1 MVESNAGL
9 VDIVREYLDVHER
22 MAALFARFRDGTLQ
36 FDAVRDLIADDPR
49 SPLFRLKERCHH
61 LFRRRG
67 TDREPMRRA
76 ELFDLAVGSLFHEA
90 MKFRENFYQ
99 QVVYAPRM
107 QALRAEV
114 EEDSVED
121 AELLREFEKI
131 QAAAEARM
139 GEALQ
144 ETEALVAHTGDQL
157 WILLSVTHEG
167 LITRYLIE
175 QRERVERIHSMG
187 LERLLERMHGDVAA
201 AYTAAGRSYLESA
214 HFGHALAALER
225 AGGRDGRP
233 SPLVRYAR
241 GMQRFLAGDY
251 ASSLDHLSG
260 WLDAG
265 LTSEDAPYAL
275 LAQAAVARIDRLV
288 DEEAVLANAARIAAR
303 LEVAASAQPG
313 EGAPDTPSERRR
325 K

>member
-9 VDIVREYLDVHER
+9 VDVVREYLDVHER
-22 MAALFARFRDGTLQ
+22 MTVLFGRFREGTLR

-67 TDREPMRRA
+67 TDSQPMRRA

-107 QALRAEV
+107 QALRAEIDD
-114 EEDSVED
+114 DSVED

-131 QAAAEARM
+131 QAGAEARM

-144 ETEALVAHTGDQL
+144 ETEALVTHTGDQL
-157 WILLSVTHEG
+157 WLLLGATRDG

-175 QRERVERIHSMG
+175 QRDRIEKIHSLG
-187 LERLLERMHGDVAA
+187 LERLLERMHGGVAEG
-201 AYTAAGRSYLESA
+201 YTAAARSYLESA
-214 HFGHALAALER
+214 HFGHALGALER
-225 AGGRDGRP
+225 AGGETGAS
-233 SPLVRYAR
+233 SPLVRYAKA
-241 GMQRFLAGDY
+241 MQRFLEGEY
-251 ASSLDHLSG
+251 ESSLDHLSA
-260 WLDAG
+260 WLDDG
-265 LTSEDAPYAL
+265 LEPADEPYAL
-275 LAQAAVARIDRLV
+275 LAHAAVARIDRLV
-288 DEEAVLANAARIAAR
+288 DEEVLLARAGKVVER
-303 LEVAASAQPG
+303 LEAAASAQTG
-313 EGAPDTPSERRR
+313 EGASSALSERRR